1 MIQEQAITRR
11 VHCNSAVIVV
21 QLAMWFAGL
30 GFELPL
36 PSTGLIVIYWY

>member
-1 MIQEQAITRR
+1 MIQEQTITRR
-11 VHCNSAVIVV
+11 VHCNSAVTVP
-21 QLAMWFAGL
+21 QPAMWFAEL